1 LLGMNNSPV
10 WRPLRIWYTASR
22 ASS

>member
-1 LLGMNNSPV
+1 MNNSPV

>member
-1 LLGMNNSPV
+1 MNNSPDR
-10 WRPLRIWYTASR
+10 RPLPIWYTASR

>member
-1 LLGMNNSPV
+1 MNNSPD
-10 WRPLRIWYTASR
+10 RRTLRIWYTASR